1 MRGPDDVERL
11 RTVADW
17 DTDRHRRP
25 GVHYERL
32 ALVDLLD
39 RVLGGGVAI
48 AGDITL
54 SIAGVDLVV
63 ISLRA
68 LVASASAVTGT
79 SAEEPAA

>member
-1 MRGPDDVERL
+1 MSGALARREPL
-11 RTVADW
+11 PAAWSAAW
-17 DTDRHRRP
+17 DETEM
-25 GVHYERL
+25 YSERL

-39 RVLGGGVAI
+39 RVLGGGVVV

-68 LVASASAVTGT
+68 LVASVRALAASVA
-79 SAEEPAA
+79 AE

>member
-1 MRGPDDVERL
+1 MHSPAVY
-11 RTVADW
+11 A
-17 DTDRHRRP
+17 
-25 GVHYERL
+25 ERL

-39 RVLGGGVAI
+39 RVLGGGVVV

-68 LVASASAVTGT
+68 LVASVSALTNP
-79 SAEEPAA
+79 SAEESAA

>member
-1 MRGPDDVERL
+1 MNRPDDVEQL

-17 DTDRHRRP
+17 DTDRHRP
-25 GVHYERL
+25 TVTYERL

-39 RVLGGGVAI
+39 RVLGGGVVV

-68 LVASASAVTGT
+68 LVASVSAMAGPP
-79 SAEEPAA
+79 AEEPAA